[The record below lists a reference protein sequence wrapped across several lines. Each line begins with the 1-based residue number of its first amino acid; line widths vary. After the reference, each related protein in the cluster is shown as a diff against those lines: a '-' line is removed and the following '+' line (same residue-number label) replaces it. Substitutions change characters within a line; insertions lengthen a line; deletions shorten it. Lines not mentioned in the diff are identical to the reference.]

1 MRLGL
6 AAAILGLIFSL
17 PLLAS
22 SKEQRAHGE
31 ALFVSSGCEHCHT
44 IGNMGGHRGPNLSNM
59 GRTAKMATI
68 RKQIVNG
75 SDVMPEFGDVLQ
87 PQEIS
92 DLIAYLHSCR
102 TKPVKV
108 SSK

>member
-6 AAAILGLIFSL
+6 AAVILVLIFSL

-22 SKEQRAHGE
+22 SREQRTRGA

-44 IGNMGGHRGPNLSNM
+44 IGAVGGHRGPNLSNI
-59 GRTAKMATI
+59 GRTAKVAAI
-68 RKQIVNG
+68 RKQIVAG

-87 PQEIS
+87 PQEIN

-102 TKPVKV
+102 TKP
-108 SSK
+108 SK